1 MKTKFLFTLFAIIA
15 MCTTVSA
22 RQSNEQKNESGK
34 ILIAYFS
41 ATGTTANAAEK
52 IAKVT
57 GGELFRILPET
68 AYSGADLNWNNKQS
82 RSSVEMN
89 DPKARPALKEK
100 KNDLSNY
107 DVLFLGYPI
116 WWDAAPRIINS
127 FIEAHDLQGKTIIPF
142 ATSGGSSISNSVKLL
157 KQSYPDLNFG
167 TGKLLNGAS
176 ESTIRE
182 WTAEVLE

>member
-82 RSSVEMN
+82 RSSVET
-89 DPKARPALKEK
+89 
-100 KNDLSNY
+100 
-107 DVLFLGYPI
+107 
-116 WWDAAPRIINS
+116 PRIINS

-167 TGKLLNGAS
+167 KGKLLNGAS